1 MPNTVKYATSGD
13 TLSLRRG
20 NFYFGVGDVPKG
32 PTSSTD
38 HWSGVVPPSGGYTIY
53 INKASNGPSIYV
65 ASSDS
70 QLINFTKGFSG
81 QNFTGVSQC
90 LAWYFTQSNYACVN
104 RDYPT
109 IPTSGLTFVSD
120 IGSSMSYP
128 LTGFTSYSMDAA
140 GTGGSANYIL
150 GTNYVSE
157 YGGGIQF
164 DGVDDFA
171 FCNPPLNPSAFT
183 FVMIARSVTT
193 TWSNIGGLGLA
204 GGEGSSWIISAIQNQ
219 SGVNFYMG
227 TTGTTNQAFGL
238 ANPIGTITPNGVNIP
253 HMYVISSNGTNLHK
267 AYVDNGSPISIT
279 TNLTRRS
286 VAGSSIQWG
295 TDAFTGARLQMISY
309 VQILYNR
316 QLSDAEV
323 LSIYNGYAARF
334 DFGIDPDASAF
345 ISAAGITNS
354 TQKTAIN
361 QLVLDLKSY
370 SIWAKMQ
377 AIYPF
382 VGGTATSHKYNL
394 KDPRDL
400 DVAYRLQFNGGWT
413 HSSNGIQGDGST
425 GYANTFAAAPSTAIP
440 DRANHWSSYNKQLP
454 SSAKYTGIFDYPP
467 NFSTYGWYGGP
478 GSNWFGG
485 LQNFAGT
492 GISSQT
498 GFINGTVTSSSNA
511 VLYLN
516 GSSIYSTSST
526 TSFGGSY
533 NYYLGAQNQG
543 GNATSYN
550 DALVAFASLGNSLT
564 ATNAANFYTAVQ
576 AFQTTLGR
584 QV

>member
-32 PTSSTD
+32 PTSSTG
-38 HWSGVVPPSGGYTIY
+38 HWSGIVPPSGGYTIY
-53 INKASNGPSIYV
+53 INKVSNGPSIYV

-90 LAWYFTQSNYACVN
+90 VNWYFTQSTYCCVN
-104 RDYPT
+104 IDYPT
-109 IPTSGLTFVSD
+109 IPTSGLTFISD
-120 IGSSMSYP
+120 VGTTISYP
-128 LTGFTSYSMDAA
+128 LSGSSSYSMDVA
-140 GTGGSANYIL
+140 GTGGSVTYNS
-150 GTNYVSE
+150 GTVYTSE
-157 YGGGIQF
+157 YGGGFQF
-164 DGVDDFA
+164 NGSSGLA
-171 FCNPPLNPSAFT
+171 ICYPPLQTAAFT
-183 FVMIARSVTT
+183 YVMIARSITT
-193 TWSNIGGLGLA
+193 TWTSAGGLTQGL
-204 GGEGSSWIISAIQNQ
+204 GNGSSFFLYPLNGTTQ
-219 SGVNFYMG
+219 VNFY
-227 TTGTTNQAFGL
+227 TGSLNDSFS
-238 ANPIGTITPNGVNIP
+238 NPIGGIAPTSILTP
-253 HMYVISSNGTNLHK
+253 HMYVISSNGSNLHK
-267 AYVDNGSPISIT
+267 GYVDNGSPISST
-279 TNLTRRS
+279 TNLNRTS
-286 VAGSSIQWG
+286 VSNAGIQWG
-295 TDAFTGARLQMISY
+295 GYYQWLTMVTY
-309 VQILYNR
+309 VQLYYTR

-334 DFGIDPDASAF
+334 DFGLDPDAAAF
-345 ISAAGITNS
+345 IVAAGITNS

-370 SIWAKMQ
+370 SIWTKMQ

-425 GYANTFAAAPSTAIP
+425 GYADTFAAVSSTAIP
-440 DRANHWSSYNKQLP
+440 NRANHWSSYNIQLP

-467 NFSTYGWYGGP
+467 NFTTYGWYGAS

-485 LQNFAGT
+485 IQNFSNSGVAC
-492 GISSQT
+492 QT
-498 GFINGTVTSSSNA
+498 GFINGTVTSASNA
-511 VLYLN
+511 VLYFN
-516 GSSIYSTSST
+516 GSSIYSIGST
-526 TSFGGSY
+526 TSFGSGF
-533 NYYLGAQNQG
+533 NYYLGAQNSSG
-543 GNATSYN
+543 PSSYN
-550 DALVAFASLGNSLT
+550 NALVAFVSLGNSLT
-564 ATNAANFYTAVQ
+564 ATNAANLYTAVQ

>member
-1 MPNTVKYATSGD
+1 MPNAIKYSTTGD
-13 TLSLRRG
+13 TLSIREG
-20 NFYFGVGDVPKG
+20 NFYFGLGDVPKG
-32 PTSSTD
+32 PSSATTYYN
-38 HWSGVVPPSGGYTIY
+38 SVIPTTGGYTVYRFNTNETSKISY
-53 INKASNGPSIYV
+53 QSISNTAELITYTNSI
-65 ASSDS
+65 
-70 QLINFTKGFSG
+70 SG
-81 QNFTGVSQC
+81 QNFTGASQC
-90 LAWYFTQSNYACVN
+90 LAWYFTQSTYVCVN
-104 RDYPT
+104 IDYPT
-109 IPTSGLTFVSD
+109 IPTSGLTFISD

-128 LTGFTSYSMDAA
+128 LTGGTSYSMDVA
-140 GTGGSANYIL
+140 GNNYAGYTGP
-150 GTNYVSE
+150 TYVSE
-157 YGGGIQF
+157 YGGGMQF
-164 DGVDDFA
+164 DGVNDFA
-171 FCNPPLNPSAFT
+171 NTLNFTQTQAFT
-183 FVMIARSVTT
+183 AVMIARSPTT
-193 TWSNIGGLGLA
+193 TWSASGSLLFGNGINGSGFYIFPGTGSNNVNYYIGSV
-204 GGEGSSWIISAIQNQ
+204 GGSW
-219 SGVNFYMG
+219 F
-227 TTGTTNQAFGL
+227 T
-238 ANPIGTITPNGVNIP
+238 NPIGTITPTSITVP

-267 AYVDNGSPISIT
+267 GYVDNGSPISIS
-279 TNLTRRS
+279 TNISRAS
-286 VAGSSIQWG
+286 ESITMAWG
-295 TDAFTGARLQMISY
+295 QYFQYNQMVSY
-309 VQILYNR
+309 VQLYYTR

-323 LSIYNGYAARF
+323 LSIYNGYATRF
-334 DFGIDPDASAF
+334 DFGLDPDAAAF

-370 SIWAKMQ
+370 SIWTKMQ

-400 DVAYRLQFNGGWT
+400 DVAYRIQFNGGWT
-413 HSSNGIQGDGST
+413 HNSNGIQGDGST
-425 GYANTFAAAPSTAIP
+425 GYANTFAAGPSTAIP

-467 NFSTYGWYGGP
+467 NFTTYGWYGGP

-485 LQNFAGT
+485 LQNFGGT
-492 GISSQT
+492 GIASTT

-511 VLYLN
+511 VLYKN
-516 GSSIYSTSST
+516 GSSIYSTSSI